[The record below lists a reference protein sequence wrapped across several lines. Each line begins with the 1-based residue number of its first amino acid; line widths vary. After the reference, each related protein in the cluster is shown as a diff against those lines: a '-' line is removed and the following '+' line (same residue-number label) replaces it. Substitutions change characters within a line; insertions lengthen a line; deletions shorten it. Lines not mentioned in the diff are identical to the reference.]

1 MTAGLAATP
10 NAKKRSVES
19 KERRGIVIT
28 VIIVRVKVMRSGA
41 STFYV

>member
-1 MTAGLAATP
+1 MMVGLATTP

-28 VIIVRVKVMRSGA
+28 VIIVVRVKVMRSGA
-41 STFYV
+41 